1 MSCKWPAA
9 SSRDCCR
16 LRCPLDG
23 WFRAAGSSQP
33 STQVGGDYFDVRQIR
48 PDLWA
53 AVVADVSGK
62 GVSSALLAGL
72 LQGVFL
78 MASANPDDL
87 EGMLSSLNWFLLER
101 THGEKYATVFY
112 CTMNASG
119 LLRYANAGHCAPF
132 LVGSDGRLRKLLTS
146 GMPVG
151 MIEGVSVQAV
161 EVQLSPGDKVVIY
174 SDGLTETEN
183 AAGEFFGTEGLR
195 ACARDHFRDSASEMH
210 GALLA
215 AQERF
220 SEGGAVADD
229 ITVLVLEYAPPA

>member
-1 MSCKWPAA
+1 M
-9 SSRDCCR
+9 
-16 LRCPLDG
+16 
-23 WFRAAGSSQP
+23 
-33 STQVGGDYFDVRQIR
+33 
-48 PDLWA
+48 
-53 AVVADVSGK
+53 VADVSGK

-87 EGMLSSLNWFLLER
+87 EGMFASLNWFLLER
-101 THGEKYATVFY
+101 TRGEKYATVFY
-112 CTMNASG
+112 CTLNASG
-119 LLRYANAGHCAPF
+119 LLRYANAGHCAPL
-132 LVGSDGRLRKLLTS
+132 LVGADGRVRKLHTS

-151 MIEGVSVQAV
+151 MIEDVSVETV
-161 EVQLSPGDKVVIY
+161 ELQLSPGDKVAIY

-183 AAGEFFGTEGLR
+183 SKGEFFGAEGVR
-195 ACARDHFRDSASEMH
+195 TCARDHFRDTASELH
-210 GALLA
+210 DALLA